1 MGVSKTTD
9 IREAVEAELG
19 FDPLIDDT
27 NIAVMNLNGEVAL
40 NGTVPSYPQYLAA
53 ERAAKRVAG
62 VRGVHNHLE
71 VVLRPE
77 DYRDDAMLTTAA
89 NNALTLDVTVPEGVE
104 ATAGNGNLTLTGS
117 VSYGSQRE
125 AAERA
130 VAALTGVRDLKD
142 KIDVR
147 YYLDPLDVNQLVLG
161 ALDRYPSFRG
171 GGDVT
176 VETAGNTVTLSG
188 YVCTWAE
195 HDAAVRAAWMAG
207 GVVEVRDNIVV
218 TG

>member
-1 MGVSKTTD
+1 MSNTTD

-27 NIAVMNLNGEVAL
+27 NIAVMNLTGEVAL

-77 DYRDDAMLTTAA
+77 GYRDDAMLTTAA
-89 NNALTLDVTVPEGVE
+89 NNALALDVTVPEGVE
-104 ATAGNGNLTLTGS
+104 ATARNGNLTLTGS

-130 VAALTGVRDLKD
+130 VAALPGVRGLKD

-188 YVCTWAE
+188 HVCTWAE

>member
-1 MGVSKTTD
+1 MSKTTD
-9 IREAVEAELG
+9 IREAIESELG

-27 NIAVMNLNGEVAL
+27 NIAVNNLNGEVAL
-40 NGTVPSYPQYLAA
+40 SGTVPSYPQFLAA

-62 VRGVHNHLE
+62 VTGVHNHLK
-71 VVLRPE
+71 VVLPPE
-77 DYRDDAMLTTAA
+77 GYRDDAMLSAAA

-104 ATAGNGNLTLTGS
+104 ATARNGSLTLTGS

-130 VAALTGVRDLKD
+130 VATLTGVRSIND

-147 YYLDPLDVNQLVLG
+147 YYLDPPDVNQLVLG
-161 ALDRYPSFRG
+161 ALDRYPPFRG